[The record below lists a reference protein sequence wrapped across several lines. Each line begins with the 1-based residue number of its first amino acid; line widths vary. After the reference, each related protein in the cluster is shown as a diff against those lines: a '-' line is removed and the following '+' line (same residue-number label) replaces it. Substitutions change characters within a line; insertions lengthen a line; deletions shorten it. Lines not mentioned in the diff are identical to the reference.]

1 MWTTVGTLAMFAH
14 RRWLVNYFRFFG
26 INFYFFINIGRNE
39 QPYLVSKN
47 SSDWLWWENI
57 IKNLSGILWINIIF
71 RIPYFKR
78 KKGTLIGSLFV
89 RLSVWLPNLSKTIF
103 FSILGLWV
111 YSAVNNQAYYSMH
124 SKYMAMNF
132 PFLYAKVSD
141 LIILKLETLGSY
153 VLQIKEK
160 VYIYKFLTR
169 DEVLRK
175 KWV

>member
-1 MWTTVGTLAMFAH
+1 
-14 RRWLVNYFRFFG
+14 
-26 INFYFFINIGRNE
+26 
-39 QPYLVSKN
+39 
-47 SSDWLWWENI
+47 
-57 IKNLSGILWINIIF
+57 
-71 RIPYFKR
+71 
-78 KKGTLIGSLFV
+78 
-89 RLSVWLPNLSKTIF
+89 
-103 FSILGLWV
+103 
-111 YSAVNNQAYYSMH
+111 
-124 SKYMAMNF
+124 MNF